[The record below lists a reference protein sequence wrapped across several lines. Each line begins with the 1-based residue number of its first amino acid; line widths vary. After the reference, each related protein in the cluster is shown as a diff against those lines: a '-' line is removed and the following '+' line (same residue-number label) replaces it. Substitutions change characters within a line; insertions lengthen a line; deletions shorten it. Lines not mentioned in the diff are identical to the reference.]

1 LGPFTLHADRDE
13 LKGGVMLFSKRR
25 KAGLRIFSGFA
36 LMLAFEGRAQ
46 ASYTYHDLMETSSS
60 WSFEGDGSY
69 SGYLS
74 TNYYYSNGGEESAR
88 LSAGAGSWS
97 STALTVPL
105 SATFPCTASFEVR
118 ALDVQTFAI
127 EVIDP
132 ATWTYVDYSSFYID
146 SSHLNKWVYLEGN
159 SWSRPAYSNVVVRAT
174 VSSASGTRRA
184 YVDDLRVECGF

>member
-1 LGPFTLHADRDE
+1 
-13 LKGGVMLFSKRR
+13 MFSAKLCRV
-25 KAGLRIFSGFA
+25 GLPAFSAFA

-46 ASYTYHDLMETSSS
+46 AYYGYHEIMETPSS
-60 WSFEGDGSY
+60 WWFEGDGTY
-69 SGYLS
+69 SGYFS
-74 TNYYYSNGGEESAR
+74 TNYAYTPNGGDESVR

-97 STALTVPL
+97 STGFTVPL
-105 SATFPCTASFEVR
+105 SNSFPCTASFEVR

-132 ATWTYVDYSSFYID
+132 ATWTYIDYSSFYID

-159 SWSRPAYSNVVVRAT
+159 SWTRPSYSNVVVRAT

-184 YVDDLRVECGF
+184 YVDDLWVECGF